1 MKQYLCLDLGV
12 KMSSNISQKLK
23 RKKISAMDSFY
34 QGVIKGIGIDIDFS
48 EAERKNAKRNKMKSA
63 KDFGLWKDAPRTS
76 KEWLNSFKEAGESLF
91 KNQYNNKF
99 DKQGNYYDTDIIKEF
114 AEKGHPE
121 NKKITA
127 MAKKF
132 QKEFG
137 NVPMKN
143 WKLADNPRQKTLM
156 PADKSLHS
164 KYEKSIRNFREAWMR
179 DSKKGGW
186 YLP

>member
-1 MKQYLCLDLGV
+1 
-12 KMSSNISQKLK
+12 MSSNISQKNK
-23 RKKISAMDSFY
+23 KKKISAMDSFY
-34 QGVIKGIGIDIDFS
+34 RGVVKGIGLDDIGT
-48 EAERKNAKRNKMKSA
+48 A

-76 KEWLNSFKEAGESLF
+76 KEWLNSFKEASEYLF
-91 KNQYNNKF
+91 KNQYNDKF
-99 DKQGNYYDTDIIKEF
+99 DKQGNYYGTGIIKEF

-121 NKKITA
+121 NKTITK

-143 WKLADNPRQKTLM
+143 WRLADNPKQKTLM
-156 PADKSLHS
+156 PADKSLHR
-164 KYEKSIRNFREAWMR
+164 KYEKSISDFHEAWMR
-179 DSKKGGW
+179 DSKRGGW

>member
-1 MKQYLCLDLGV
+1 MAKNINAINALRLG
-12 KMSSNISQKLK
+12 I
-23 RKKISAMDSFY
+23 
-34 QGVIKGIGIDIDFS
+34 IKGLGMDALTF
-48 EAERKNAKRNKMKSA
+48 
-63 KDFGLWKDAPRTS
+63 KDA
-76 KEWLNSFKEAGESLF
+76 LNGFKEAFIEQPYHRLF
-91 KNQYNNKF
+91 DNPFNNAFNPKTG
-99 DKQGNYYDTDIIKEF
+99 KHLGAETLELF

-164 KYEKSIRNFREAWMR
+164 KYKKSIRDFHKAWMR